1 MMTSLAAFVG
11 SLLRILHV
19 PLGAFSSYAAV
30 IPIVCVWLGGV
41 AAMLAEAFRSPGERM
56 PIGGLGIIG
65 LVASVVTSLLLW
77 GRGAQSFGVVSAD
90 NFGLFVTLV
99 LAVVGILT
107 IALSAQIVER
117 DGIPAGEYYALLMF
131 SLGGM
136 MLMAVASDLLVI
148 FIALEILS
156 LAIYVLTAIR
166 RDIRA
171 STEAAFKYFL
181 LGGFSSAFFLY
192 GIAFTFG
199 VAGSTRLD
207 QIVIVMS
214 GRTAGQELLTYLAL
228 GLLLVG
234 FAFKVSAVPF
244 HMWTPDAYEGA
255 PPVVTAFMS
264 AGVKAAAFAAFVRVF
279 MSAFGSFQLQWAP
292 ALWMLSAASMVLGV
306 TAGVV
311 QRNVRRM
318 LAYSSIAHAGYLLMA
333 MASGND
339 LGKGAVLFYLL
350 TYALTSLGAFGVT
363 ALVATRASAN
373 DDLADYAGL
382 ARRQPLL
389 ALMMTIFL
397 LSLGGFPPTAG
408 FIGKWYLFSASV
420 SAGNYVLAILGV
432 LTSVVSVFFYLR
444 VVVMMYMS
452 DEVSAA
458 PITVPTAASLFALGV
473 PVVGIFYLG
482 ILPARFLDLA
492 AKSIATIL

>member
-1 MMTSLAAFVG
+1 MTSQYLAIV
-11 SLLRILHV
+11 
-19 PLGAFSSYAAV
+19 
-30 IPIVCVWLGGV
+30 PIVCVWLGGV

-65 LVASVVTSLLLW
+65 LVASLASSLLLW
-77 GRGAQSFGVVSAD
+77 NRGAQSFGVVSAD
-90 NFGLFVTLV
+90 NFGLFVTVV

-107 IALSAQIVER
+107 IALSHQIVER
-117 DGIPAGEYYALLMF
+117 DGIPAGEFYALLLF

-136 MLMAVASDLLVI
+136 MLMAVANDLLII

-156 LAIYVLTAIR
+156 LAIYILTAIR
-166 RDIRA
+166 RDVRA

-199 VAGSTRLD
+199 VAGSTSLD
-207 QIVIVMS
+207 RIVVVMA
-214 GRTAGQELLTYLAL
+214 GRTAGQDVLTYLAL

-279 MSAFGSFQLQWAP
+279 MSAFGSLQPQWAP
-292 ALWMLSAASMVLGV
+292 LLWTLAALSMVLGV

-311 QRNVRRM
+311 QRKVRRM

-333 MASGND
+333 MTSGNN

-350 TYALTSLGAFGVT
+350 TYALTSVGAFGVT
-363 ALVATRASAN
+363 ALVATRDRAN

-382 ARRQPLL
+382 GRRQPML
-389 ALMMTIFL
+389 AFLMTVFL

-408 FIGKWYLFSASV
+408 FVGKWYLFASAV
-420 SAGNYVLAILGV
+420 SAGNYALAIIGV

-452 DEVSAA
+452 DDQSGA
-458 PITVPTAASLFALGV
+458 PVTAPSAASLFALGV
-473 PVVGIFYLG
+473 PMVAILYLG
-482 ILPARFLDLA
+482 ILPTRLLDLA
-492 AKSIATIL
+492 ARSIATIL